1 MAQKGINVVSGTLHC
16 VSRFSGNGRTYR
28 SNTGLTHRPSLKFP
42 NYPHSRSHA

>member
-28 SNTGLTHRPSLKFP
+28 SNTQADAPPVIEIPQLSPF
-42 NYPHSRSHA
+42 